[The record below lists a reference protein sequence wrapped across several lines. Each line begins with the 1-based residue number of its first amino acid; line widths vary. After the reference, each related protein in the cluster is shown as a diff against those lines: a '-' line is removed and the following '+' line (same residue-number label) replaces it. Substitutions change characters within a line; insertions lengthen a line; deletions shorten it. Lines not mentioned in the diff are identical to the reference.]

1 MTDLVPV
8 LVVLV
13 PAIPLVGAGLALL
26 ARTTRQADRLAMV
39 TAVVTAVAA
48 LILACTAFARGGRA
62 ALHGRWYLLD
72 GASGLLLAVIAVV
85 GLCSALVS
93 PSYLRT
99 SGRSW
104 TTAARSRSL
113 YYAALFVFW
122 AALLAVPVTGNLAV
136 VWLIVEATTAA
147 SALLVAF
154 TGRRRRARRGLEV
167 PRPDD
172 SRSVGR
178 AARDYRA
185 GHRPGQRRAPRP
197 ARARLAHAAARRSH
211 AAEGPDADRVRAA
224 PGRSR
229 GQDRVGSR
237 PQLAAR
243 CAQRGAGADQR
254 AAVRGAA
261 SDRVADRLAREADP
275 RALRGRGHHACRVHR
290 LRIDLDARRDPVSV
304 AVAAVEAAA
313 GVFEPRAHGGD
324 RARASASARRSRSP
338 VS

>member
-26 ARTTRQADRLAMV
+26 ARTTRQADRLAIDHGGRDCGRRAD
-39 TAVVTAVAA
+39 TC
-48 LILACTAFARGGRA
+48 LYGLRARGP
-62 ALHGRWYLLD
+62 D
-72 GASGLLLAVIAVV
+72 GAARP
-85 GLCSALVS
+85 LV
-93 PSYLRT
+93 PAR
-99 SGRSW
+99 RRQRP
-104 TTAARSRSL
+104 AAR
-113 YYAALFVFW
+113 
-122 AALLAVPVTGNLAV
+122 GNRRRRTVQRARLAV
-136 VWLIVEATTAA
+136 VPADERPQLDDRCPLTQPVLRRPVRVLGGTPRR
-147 SALLVAF
+147 SRDRQP
-154 TGRRRRARRGLEV
+154 RRRVADRRGDDRRLGLAGRVHRASPRARRGLEV

-172 SRSVGR
+172 SRSIGR
-178 AARDYRA
+178 AARDHRA

-261 SDRVADRLAREADP
+261 SDRVAHRLARQADP
-275 RALRGRGHHACRVHR
+275 RALGRAW
-290 LRIDLDARRDPVSV
+290 A
-304 AVAAVEAAA
+304 
-313 GVFEPRAHGGD
+313 PRAQSSSPSDWPRCSWRSRFCGNRCRGSGCW
-324 RARASASARRSRSP
+324 RIRASSTWG
-338 VS
+338 